1 MYFSFLMGH
10 VYSIFDITLTID
22 KYVFELKQLFKFN

>member
-10 VYSIFDITLTID
+10 VYSIIDLILTID
-22 KYVFELKQLFKFN
+22 KYVFELKQLLNFN